1 MTQLSWGSTG
11 NRYFEA
17 GVDRGVLY
25 VGANPGVAW
34 NGLKAVNE
42 APTGGEPK
50 PYYIDGFKYLN
61 VASTEEY
68 AATLE
73 AFTSPPEFGVCDGT
87 VGLQAGLFATQ
98 QPRKQFHLSYR
109 TRVGN
114 DVEGAEHGS
123 KIHLVYNAL
132 AKPSSRNNQ
141 TVGGTVS
148 PLGLSWGIT
157 TNPPKATG
165 FKPTAHFIIDS
176 RYTPVSI
183 MSLIEGVL
191 YGSNTTNP
199 RIPTVAELITMFDAF
214 LNLRAELIE
223 TGVYTIYNVDD
234 IANAAA
240 VMSPAAPAPLPD
252 GSPLLWFDTS
262 VPGYSTLKLVT
273 GD

>member
-1 MTQLSWGSTG
+1 MTRLSWGSIG

-25 VGANPGVAW
+25 VGDNPGVPW

-42 APTGGEPK
+42 APSGGEPK

-61 VASTEEY
+61 VASAEEY

-73 AFTSPPEFGVCDGT
+73 AFSAPPEFGVCDGT

-114 DVEGAEHGS
+114 DIEGADHGS

-141 TVGGTVS
+141 THGGSVS

-165 FKPTAHFIIDS
+165 FKPTAHFVIDS
-176 RYTPVSI
+176 RYTPASI

-191 YGSNTTNP
+191 YGSNAANA
-199 RIPTVAELITMFDAF
+199 RFPTVAELITLFDAF
-214 LNLRAELIE
+214 IALRAELVE
-223 TGVYTIYNVDD
+223 TGVYNIYNVDD
-234 IANAAA
+234 IADAAA
-240 VMSPAAPAPLPD
+240 VMSDAAPSPLPD
-252 GSPLLWFDTS
+252 GSPLLWLDTS
-262 VPGYSTLKLVT
+262 PSGYATLKLIT